1 MLLGR
6 ASECAQI
13 EALLEGGRAG
23 RSGVLA
29 VRGEPGVG
37 KTALLRYAVERA
49 EGYRVLSALGI
60 ESESDM
66 VFSGLFQLT
75 RPLVSRHLDALP
87 AAQRRAL
94 ECALALGEP
103 GVADRLAVCAATL
116 TLLAVASEGQPV
128 LCVVD
133 DAQWLDPG
141 SAEVLQFVARRIEAD
156 RIVMLFA
163 SRVEQAPAFPAR
175 GLGLMQLGGLDA
187 ADAVALLNAH
197 SARQVSA
204 AVTTTLVRITR
215 GNPLAMIELPSVLS
229 DAQLAGSDPIDDPLR
244 VGESLERAFLSRV
257 RGLSSAAQH
266 ALLLAAASD
275 RSDVAGLVAAGGE
288 SDGIDEAEQAGLIS
302 VRAGRVEFYHPLVRS
317 AVYWHAP
324 AGARRAA
331 HAALARSASA
341 ERPERR
347 AWHRAEATLG
357 TDEEVASDLERAART
372 AAGRGGVAAEARLYA
387 RAARI
392 TPDAARRWPRLL
404 AGGRAA
410 YRAGLHDLAA
420 SLLDQAL
427 DGATD
432 PLLRADL
439 LDARLSVARVQGV
452 VGGWIDECRAMAA
465 EVEPLDPQRS
475 ARLLFQAWDYSYE
488 LWRLEEARALAGRA
502 WRLVGA
508 EPDLAAIGEM
518 CWQRVTDGDVEGVR
532 ALAVAGARKLEEAP
546 GEQVAD
552 LAECLVFIEDHTAAR
567 DLLGRTLARLREVG
581 AVIGL
586 VRALTAL
593 SLLELRTSRLAQAIA
608 AAREALTLAEEYGLD
623 YWRSWALSR
632 LAGVEAVL
640 GHERECRSHAA
651 AALASVRRSNDR
663 LAEAVALE
671 ALGRLELGV
680 GHVEDAIQA
689 LERLA
694 AMVAEVS
701 YPGMLHWPADL
712 AEAYLRAGRTAD
724 AQAAIASLEQRADSC
739 PWARGAVARGRA
751 MLASDDD
758 LDHSFAYALD
768 LWDSSGSGVDRARTQ
783 LCYGERLRR
792 AGRRSDARAQLRAA
806 LASFERLGC
815 DAWAARA
822 RAELEASGEKARPR
836 DPGLTDQL
844 TPRELQ
850 VAVAVAGG
858 STNREAGAALFL
870 SPKTVEL
877 HLSRIYRKLGV
888 RSRTE
893 LARRLPGDDRP
904 PA

>member
-6 ASECAQI
+6 APECAQI
-13 EALLEGGRAG
+13 DVLLEGGREG
-23 RSGVLA
+23 RSGVLV

-37 KTALLRYAVERA
+37 KSGLLRYAVERA
-49 EGYRVLSALGI
+49 EGYRVLSAVGM

-87 AAQRRAL
+87 VAQRRAL

-116 TLLAVASEGQPV
+116 TLLAVASEGQPL

-141 SAEVLQFVARRIEAD
+141 SSEVLQFVARRIEAD

-163 SRVEQAPAFPAR
+163 ARLEEALGFPAR
-175 GLGLMQLGGLDA
+175 GLAQMQLGGLGA

-197 SARQVSA
+197 SERQVSA
-204 AVTTTLVRITR
+204 AVATTLARITR

-244 VGESLERAFLSRV
+244 VGESLERVFLSRV
-257 RGLSSAAQH
+257 RGLSSAAQRV
-266 ALLLAAASD
+266 LLLAAASD
-275 RSDVAGLVAAGGE
+275 RSEIASLVAAGGE
-288 SDGIDEAEQAGLIS
+288 PDGIDEAEQAGLIR
-302 VRAGRVEFYHPLVRS
+302 VRAGRVDFYHPLVRS

-324 AGARRAA
+324 GGARRAA
-331 HAALARSASA
+331 HATLANSAA
-341 ERPERR
+341 ADQPERR

-357 TDEEVASDLERAART
+357 TDEEAASDLERAAQT

-392 TPDAARRWPRLL
+392 TPDAGRRGPRLL
-404 AGGRAA
+404 AGGTAA

-420 SLLDQAL
+420 SLLDEAL
-427 DGATD
+427 DGAGD
-432 PLLRADL
+432 LRLRADL
-439 LDARLSVARVQGV
+439 LDARLFVARAQGV
-452 VGGWIDECRAMAA
+452 IGAWIDQCRGMAA
-465 EVEPLDPQRS
+465 EIEPLDPRRS

-488 LWRLEEARALAGRA
+488 LFQLDEARALADRA
-502 WRLVGA
+502 WRLVGSEA
-508 EPDLAAIGEM
+508 DLAAVGGM
-518 CWQRVTDGDVEGVR
+518 CWQRVADGDVEGVR
-532 ALAVAGARKLEEAP
+532 ALAVAGARRLEEAT
-546 GEQVAD
+546 GDQVAD
-552 LAECLVFIEDHTAAR
+552 MAECLVFIEDHAAAR
-567 DLLGRTLARLREVG
+567 DLLEPTLARLRDAG

-593 SLLELRTSRLAQAIA
+593 VLLELRTSRLAQATA
-608 AAREALTLAEEYGLD
+608 AAHEAVTLTEEYGLD
-623 YWRSWALSR
+623 YHRAWALSR

-640 GHERECRSHAA
+640 GHEPECRGHVT

-663 LAEAVALE
+663 LTEAVALD

-680 GHVEDAIQA
+680 GRVEDAIEA
-689 LERLA
+689 LECVA
-694 AMVAEVS
+694 AMVAEVEH
-701 YPGMLHWPADL
+701 PGMLHWPADL

-724 AQAAIASLEQRADSC
+724 AQAVIVSLEERAGTC
-739 PWARGAVARGRA
+739 GWARGAVARGQA

-758 LDHSFAYALD
+758 LDHAFASALD
-768 LWDSSGSGVDRARTQ
+768 LWASSGSGVDRARTQ

-792 AGRRSDARAQLRAA
+792 IGRRSDARAQLRAA
-806 LASFERLGC
+806 LATFERLGC

-822 RAELEASGEKARPR
+822 RAELEASGERARRR
-836 DPGLTDQL
+836 DLGLTDQL

-858 STNREAGAALFL
+858 STNREVGAELFL

-893 LARRLPGDDRP
+893 LARRLPDDRP
-904 PA
+904 AR